1 MKVYLKIYNIG
12 CFRSP
17 QWTWNRTSFGA
28 TFRDIPTASQSKE
41 AWFLTQAE
49 SVFINLRKSTKREAE
64 SGVLFFKEQRRM
76 ISKDHSDLNIVKQ
89 SKLLQLYRWG
99 FSYQLNGK
107 SELMWNSCDLCT
119 NITLPLFQRGQTHTH
134 LAHYGLPRCT
144 KSA

>member
-49 SVFINLRKSTKREAE
+49 SVFINLRKSTKREADE
-64 SGVLFFKEQRRM
+64 K
-76 ISKDHSDLNIVKQ
+76 KDRLLKVIGKQ
-89 SKLLQLYRWG
+89 KV
-99 FSYQLNGK
+99 
-107 SELMWNSCDLCT
+107 ELDFLKNAL
-119 NITLPLFQRGQTHTH
+119 R
-134 LAHYGLPRCT
+134 
-144 KSA
+144 